1 MFWVLAVLLALLSS
15 AFVLS
20 AARRAVTGAARE
32 ERALAVYRDQLAE
45 IERDRARGL
54 IGAPDAEAATLEVQR
69 RMLRAGR
76 RLEGGPTASARL
88 PVVVAALLV
97 PVGGLGLY
105 AATGAPGVASVS
117 LAEQADARDRARQA
131 ESAASQLSARIA
143 AAGEAA
149 SLEDRVALSRLRS
162 SAGRMGEAADALAP
176 VIGRSGVPSGVL
188 TLWIEARI
196 GADRGAVSPRVRE
209 TIDRA
214 VRNDPLNP
222 AASYF
227 LAYALESEG
236 DLPRAREVLIRRL
249 SVEPAP
255 PPWAA
260 SFMAGIDR
268 LSDRIGEP
276 TLVLEEIVGSAPE
289 SLRLPGPTAEE
300 VAAAE
305 GMAPKDRMAMIRG
318 MVDSLAARLE
328 EDPDD
333 APGWLQLARAR
344 AVLGEGEAA
353 REALGRA
360 AALAAARPDD
370 PALREAVEGLRR
382 EIDG

>member
-1 MFWVLAVLLALLSS
+1 MFWILAVLLALLSG

-32 ERALAVYRDQLAE
+32 EGALAVYRDQLSE

-54 IGAPDAEAATLEVQR
+54 IGGPDADAATLEVQR

-76 RLEGGPTASARL
+76 RLAGGPTASSRL
-88 PVVVAALLV
+88 PVIAAALLV
-97 PVGGLGLY
+97 PVGGLAIY

-117 LAEQADARDRARQA
+117 LAAQADARDQARQA
-131 ESAASQLSARIA
+131 EAAAGQLSARIA

-162 SAGRMGEAADALAP
+162 SAGRMDEAADVLAP

-209 TIDRA
+209 TIERA

-255 PPWAA
+255 PPWAG

-276 TLVLEEIVGSAPE
+276 TLALEEIVGSAPE

-305 GMAPKDRMAMIRG
+305 GMAPEDRMAMIRD

-333 APGWLQLARAR
+333 AAGWLQLARAR

-353 REALGRA
+353 REALARA
-360 AALAAARPDD
+360 TALAAARPDD

-382 EIDG
+382 EIGG